1 MMTPDKIEDYIEK
14 VYGYAVH
21 YTYSSDEA
29 DELSQEILYTAIRE
43 LPKLRDDSRFEP
55 WLWGVAANVTK
66 SFRRTM
72 GKYRAV
78 YSFDVPE
85 DIPFDDSDDYE
96 SEKIFD
102 ALRAKI
108 AMLSE
113 IYRNVIILYYYDG
126 LSTREIS
133 DKLNIPEGTITWRL
147 SEGRKKLKKELNDM
161 NETALRPICMS
172 IGIYG
177 SGDYDGKRIP
187 FPDVYIKD
195 ALSQNILYY
204 SYEKPCT
211 IEELAKLCGLC

>member
-1 MMTPDKIEDYIEK
+1 MTPDKIEDYIEK

-21 YTYSSDEA
+21 HTYSSDEA

-187 FPDVYIKD
+187 FP
-195 ALSQNILYY
+195 
-204 SYEKPCT
+204 
-211 IEELAKLCGLC
+211 

>member
-21 YTYSSDEA
+21 HTYSSDEA

-85 DIPFDDSDDYE
+85 DIPFYDSDDYE
-96 SEKIFD
+96 SEKMTLFAQRLQCCQRFTVMSSFFTIMTVFQ
-102 ALRAKI
+102 
-108 AMLSE
+108 
-113 IYRNVIILYYYDG
+113 
-126 LSTREIS
+126 RE
-133 DKLNIPEGTITWRL
+133 RF
-147 SEGRKKLKKELNDM
+147 
-161 NETALRPICMS
+161 PI
-172 IGIYG
+172 
-177 SGDYDGKRIP
+177 
-187 FPDVYIKD
+187 
-195 ALSQNILYY
+195 N
-204 SYEKPCT
+204 
-211 IEELAKLCGLC
+211 

>member
-1 MMTPDKIEDYIEK
+1 MTPDKIEDYIEK

-21 YTYSSDEA
+21 HTYSSDEA

-85 DIPFDDSDDYE
+85 DIPFYDSDDYE

-113 IYRNVIILYYYDG
+113 IYRTTQYKYICVDEAQDLNYSQYYVIHALCGESFKNIMMVGDENQSIYRFNG
-126 LSTREIS
+126 S
-133 DKLNIPEGTITWRL
+133 DSKLMAVEFVKDFSPTVF
-147 SEGRKKLKKELNDM
+147 ELNENFRCAKAIVNFANTLEQSNDY
-161 NETALRPICMS
+161 
-172 IGIYG
+172 GILM
-177 SGDYDGKRIP
+177 R
-187 FPDVYIKD
+187 
-195 ALSQNILYY
+195 
-204 SYEKPCT
+204 T
-211 IEELAKLCGLC
+211 R

>member
-1 MMTPDKIEDYIEK
+1 MMTPVKLKITLKRCTDMPITSYLFP
-14 VYGYAVH
+14 AMRLN
-21 YTYSSDEA
+21 
-29 DELSQEILYTAIRE
+29 ELSREILYTAIRE

-85 DIPFDDSDDYE
+85 DIPFYDSDDYE

-187 FPDVYIKD
+187 FSPMFT
-195 ALSQNILYY
+195 LRR
-204 SYEKPCT
+204 T
-211 IEELAKLCGLC
+211 IAEYPLLFL

>member
-21 YTYSSDEA
+21 HTYSSDEA

-85 DIPFDDSDDYE
+85 DIPFYDSDDYE
-96 SEKIFD
+96 SEKI
-102 ALRAKI
+102 
-108 AMLSE
+108 
-113 IYRNVIILYYYDG
+113 
-126 LSTREIS
+126 
-133 DKLNIPEGTITWRL
+133 
-147 SEGRKKLKKELNDM
+147 
-161 NETALRPICMS
+161 
-172 IGIYG
+172 
-177 SGDYDGKRIP
+177 
-187 FPDVYIKD
+187 
-195 ALSQNILYY
+195 
-204 SYEKPCT
+204 
-211 IEELAKLCGLC
+211 